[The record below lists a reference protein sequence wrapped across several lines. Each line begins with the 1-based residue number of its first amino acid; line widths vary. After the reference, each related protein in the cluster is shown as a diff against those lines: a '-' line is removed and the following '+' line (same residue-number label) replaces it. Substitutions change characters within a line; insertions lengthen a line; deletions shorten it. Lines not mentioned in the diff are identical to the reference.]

1 MYLLYSNYYFLG
13 GNSKIKTLY
22 IITYLVIG
30 IDNINLFAIK
40 G

>member
-1 MYLLYSNYYFLG
+1 MYLRYSNYYINFE
-13 GNSKIKTLY
+13 KIPKPHN
-22 IITYLVIG
+22 IMTYLVIG